1 MKKMSLNVEELSI
14 ETFET
19 LAKGDASANAITQL
33 QSCSCLQ
40 DCFTA
45 TVGRC
50 CPP

>member
-1 MKKMSLNVEELSI
+1 MKKKSLNVEELSI

-19 LAKGDASANAITQL
+19 MAKGDGSVAAITQF

>member
-19 LAKGDASANAITQL
+19 MAKADGAVDFITQF